1 MPYGVDRMGQMHDDE
16 LPTGAELARRLLVAQ
31 FPEWSTLQLRPVTST
46 GTSNA
51 MYRLG
56 DDMVMRLPLRP
67 GSEASLRKEMRWLP
81 ELASSLPLT
90 IPVPIALGEATAEYP
105 SAWAVVPWLD
115 GVDGTNWPASDSP
128 EVARDLA
135 DFVAGLHRHSVADDA
150 PAPSLDPSDRGGPLA
165 PRDAEVRSSVEA
177 ARHLT
182 NADAVLRVW
191 QEALAAPAWDLPGV
205 WIHGDIAA
213 GNVLFA
219 DDRLSAI
226 IDWSPM
232 AVGDPASDLVVV
244 WEMFGPEAREAYRFE
259 LNERAPYEL
268 DDAMWQRGRGWAIS
282 TAIMA
287 LPYYEG
293 TNAFMVDQAHRKI
306 GALIDES

>member
-1 MPYGVDRMGQMHDDE
+1 MHDDE
-16 LPTGAELARRLLVAQ
+16 LATGEALARRLIDAQ
-31 FPEWSTLQLRPVTST
+31 FPEWSALPLRLLTST

-51 MYRLG
+51 MYRMG
-56 DDMVMRLPLRP
+56 NDMVVRLPLRP
-67 GSEASLRKEMRWLP
+67 GSEASLHKEMRWLP
-81 ELASSLPLT
+81 VLAPSLPLA
-90 IPVPIALGEATAEYP
+90 IPVPIAIGEPTHEYS

-115 GVDGTNWPASDSP
+115 GIDGTAWPASDSP
-128 EVARDLA
+128 TAARDLA
-135 DFVAGLHRHSVADDA
+135 CFVAALHGHSIADDA
-150 PAPSLDPSDRGGPLA
+150 PAPSLSPSDRGGPLA
-165 PRDAEVRSSVEA
+165 PRDAVVRSSAKA

-182 NADAVLRVW
+182 DSDAVLEIW
-191 QEALAAPAWDLPGV
+191 DEALDAPAWDMPGV

-219 DDRLSAI
+219 DDRLSAV

-232 AVGDPASDLVVV
+232 AVGDPASDLVVA
-244 WEMFGPEAREAYRFE
+244 WEMFGPEAREVYRVE
-259 LNERAPYEL
+259 LNELAPYGV

-306 GALIDES
+306 AALITGS